1 MFYILFTVPTFMTY
15 GSLYSASISLDDYS
29 YYQTSSWTSSGA
41 TFSISVS
48 SGTVVLYASDLNQSP
63 SSASYVWTVQT
74 SGYTE
79 IFLNPLTLGR
89 APGSTVYVTLK
100 GLATTTNSYI
110 FQVNSGSTLST
121 GESLHS

>member
-1 MFYILFTVPTFMTY
+1 MTY

-48 SGTVVLYASDLNQSP
+48 SGTVMLYASDLNQSP

-89 APGSTVYVTLK
+89 TPGSTVYVTLK

-110 FQVNSGSTLST
+110 LQVNSGSTLST
-121 GESLHS
+121 GESLHSKLAQK